1 MMRVLRAI
9 ANGAL
14 KSTQPLLQTTHPPT
28 HLHPVSRSN
37 GTLEFSIKGKNT
49 DAFFPVRVNFSSA
62 ETLCPIQVTSIIPA
76 DASPGDKALRYSVS
90 TSLTVEEFLIE

>member
-1 MMRVLRAI
+1 MRVLRAI

-14 KSTQPLLQTTHPPT
+14 KSTQLQQHT